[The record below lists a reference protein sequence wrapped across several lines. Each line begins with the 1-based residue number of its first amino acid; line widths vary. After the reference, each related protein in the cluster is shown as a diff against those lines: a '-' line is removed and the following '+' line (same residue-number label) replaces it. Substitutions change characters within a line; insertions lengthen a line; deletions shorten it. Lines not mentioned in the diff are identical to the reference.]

1 MSLSLRDHV
10 EVWRMAGLLWYEAL
24 RNPRDPVV
32 AATAREL
39 MGTNQDDANTLQR
52 LSKELGISE
61 SDMAAFAKTLKK
73 NFRAN
78 ERRVTRNL
86 KDLHQLVTEHRE
98 DLKEAARDRL
108 TLMNTSMQAFMDGY
122 REARDTEREK
132 VLSDKH
138 HVKELWD
145 FVDQALSKDT
155 TTAKEQQANAV
166 SEQNATNEASTRQ
179 KEATSSTVVQESKRS
194 SPSAEKS

>member
-1 MSLSLRDHV
+1 
-10 EVWRMAGLLWYEAL
+10 MAGLLWYEAL

-32 AATAREL
+32 VSTIREL
-39 MGTNQDDANTLQR
+39 MGTNQEDTSSLQK
-52 LSKELGISE
+52 LSKELGVSE

-86 KDLHQLVTEHRE
+86 KDLHQLVTEHRD

-108 TLMNTSMQAFMDGY
+108 ALMNTSMQAFMDGY

-132 VLSDKH
+132 VVTDQH

-155 TTAKEQQANAV
+155 KTPKKEAANDQTATGE
-166 SEQNATNEASTRQ
+166 ATNEASTQ
-179 KEATSSTVVQESKRS
+179 VQHEQTAAAPPTNAARESKRS
-194 SPSAEKS
+194 TTSADKS